1 MVSAWPDV
9 LATGFCDEVD
19 GVHNDGVVMELMGH
33 TCVVLK
39 PVGQLVDALADS
51 CPLLNPETED

>member
-9 LATGFCDEVD
+9 LATGCTVD
-19 GVHNDGVVMELMGH
+19 GAHNDGVVMELMGH